1 MIDTRIQLKRIYIL
15 GAIGALLFGVLLLRS
30 DRVPPHVTAGEMQIP
45 VTIADSPAQRERGL
59 SGTESLSKGTGKL
72 FIFERPGTYGFWM
85 KDMQYPIDI
94 VWIDAGWKVVGVA
107 AQVLPES
114 YPEMVYPPSEVL
126 YVLELNAGEASGD
139 NFKPG
144 ALLDFKK

>member
-1 MIDTRIQLKRIYIL
+1 MNSRILKSILYIVIA
-15 GAIGALLFGVLLLRS
+15 GGALFGALFLHGPKS
-30 DRVPPHVTAGEMQIP
+30 APQIIAGEAFIP
-45 VTIADSPAQRERGL
+45 VSVADTQFLRERGL
-59 SGTESLSKGTGKL
+59 SATSSLPQGTGKL
-72 FIFERPGTYGFWM
+72 FIFEHPGTYGFWM

-94 VWIDAGWKVVGVA
+94 VWIDAGWKVLGVA
-107 AQVLPES
+107 AHVLPES
-114 YPEMVYPPSEVL
+114 YPEVVYPPSEVR